1 MDKTETKTKI
11 ETKTERL
18 LACRRAVVDAA
29 RQAAIVSDASFD
41 LLTAALSD
49 YAAAA
54 ARDGVPAHIDSAAGE
69 ADATGPFAERVTTA
83 IREHFDAARRQ
94 TRGLVASWESIASDL
109 RTLYHRADD
118 ALDNISTAVDQ
129 FKPDLEDPFVA
140 HVVAVLRAREK
151 GTTPPALL
159 SDVTMG
165 G

>member
-1 MDKTETKTKI
+1 MDETKTKT

-29 RQAAIVSDASFD
+29 RQVAIVSDASFD
-41 LLTAALSD
+41 LLAAALSD
-49 YAAAA
+49 YAAAAA

-83 IREHFDAARRQ
+83 IREHFETAWSQ
-94 TRGLVASWESIASDL
+94 TRGLLASWESIADDL
-109 RTLYHRADD
+109 RTLYRRADD

-129 FKPDLEDPFVA
+129 FRPDVNDPFVK
-140 HVVAVLRAREK
+140 HVLAVLASRDSAA
-151 GTTPPALL
+151 PLPALL
-159 SDVTMG
+159 SDVPMG